1 MPWRQSVEKLD
12 GFATL
17 DFIYSLGLQ
26 TFLPNITLACTKNAR
41 TMANWNIGKPKYN
54 GNMKKS
60 RSVSARQAWYQP
72 ARRRNCPEPARNN
85 PKPWVYPP
93 WTRLPIQC
101 VEWRC
106 RKKKPFKQPP
116 LFISRFPI
124 IRFCSMSVVSL
135 ESKPRLAQNTDVSVQ
150 RLKRAKQTLRQVNHG
165 HLGNEA
171 PFFRTTYFTGTSQ
184 NMAPHSS
191 GRKP

>member
-1 MPWRQSVEKLD
+1 MDLSSRNMPWRQSVEKLD

-54 GNMKKS
+54 GNMKES

-85 PKPWVYPP
+85 PKLECTLHEQDYLSNAWNGDAEKKA
-93 WTRLPIQC
+93 IQATAA
-101 VEWRC
+101 
-106 RKKKPFKQPP
+106 
-116 LFISRFPI
+116 FISRF
-124 IRFCSMSVVSL
+124 
-135 ESKPRLAQNTDVSVQ
+135 RLSGLLHVCCKSWIKTKACPKHWRVCAAPETCQANSASGQ
-150 RLKRAKQTLRQVNHG
+150 SWSSW
-165 HLGNEA
+165 NEA
-171 PFFRTTYFTGTSQ
+171 PFSAQHIYR
-184 NMAPHSS
+184 N
-191 GRKP
+191 